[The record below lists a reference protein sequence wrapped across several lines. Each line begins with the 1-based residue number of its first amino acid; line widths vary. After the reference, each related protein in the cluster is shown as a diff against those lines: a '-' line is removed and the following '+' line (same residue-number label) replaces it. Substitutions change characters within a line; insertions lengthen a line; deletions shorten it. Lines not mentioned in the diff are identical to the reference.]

1 MDSGI
6 VLAESID
13 SLEMVSLRLRKL
25 NNMINTIC
33 LGMGQENIEQ
43 QAIDCMESI
52 GYCVRNIQTVV
63 FDRLL
68 QIQEMQNNIDK
79 KQ

>member
-33 LGMGQENIEQ
+33 LGMVQESIEQ
-43 QAIDCMESI
+43 QAIDCMEGISYKVNDI
-52 GYCVRNIQTVV
+52 RAMVLDELQ
-63 FDRLL
+63 
-68 QIQEMQNNIDK
+68 QIQNERSNMDK
-79 KQ
+79 R

>member
-33 LGMGQENIEQ
+33 LGMVQESIEQ
-43 QAIDCMESI
+43 QTVDCMEGISYNVNDI
-52 GYCVRNIQTVV
+52 RAMVLDELQ
-63 FDRLL
+63 
-68 QIQEMQNNIDK
+68 QIQDEQSNMDK
-79 KQ
+79 R